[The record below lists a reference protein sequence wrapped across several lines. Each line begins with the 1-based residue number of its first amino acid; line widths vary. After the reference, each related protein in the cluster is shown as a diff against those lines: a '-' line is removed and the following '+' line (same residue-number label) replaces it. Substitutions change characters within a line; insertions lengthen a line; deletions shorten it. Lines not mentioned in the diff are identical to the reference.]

1 MPSTDKTYC
10 SNKTCRI
17 VKIGFRCRRWHQNAP
32 VDPWMS
38 WEAWLPDDD
47 GLCLGFLPA
56 TSKRPEDELSGILE
70 SMRDIAKRLREAKN
84 ETTA

>member
-17 VKIGFRCRRWHQNAP
+17 VKIGFRCRRWHLNAP
-32 VDPWMS
+32 GVAS
-38 WEAWLPDDD
+38 WSAWSPDDD

-56 TSKRPEDELSGILE
+56 TSKRPESELAGVLRD
-70 SMRDIAKRLREAKN
+70 MRDIAKRLREGENN
-84 ETTA
+84 E